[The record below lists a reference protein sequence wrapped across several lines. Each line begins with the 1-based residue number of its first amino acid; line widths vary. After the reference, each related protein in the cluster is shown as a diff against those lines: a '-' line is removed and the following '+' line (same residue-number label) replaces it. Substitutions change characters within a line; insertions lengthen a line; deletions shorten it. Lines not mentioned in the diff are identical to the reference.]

1 MQEKLKN
8 VFSCSIINFSGHKN
22 LKPLDTYVPCMTN
35 VTKVVWVEPKPNAG
49 TTRVIEPLES
59 DTEAELSEPEEAT
72 NDDYVPVPKKS
83 KKIGSSPTASR
94 SGIVSNDKSTNFD
107 PLEGSS
113 TEKKFE
119 KLANNDIGKLQ
130 KSEDSQ
136 EALSD
141 KSILEN
147 TMEGNPWLVE
157 NVQAFLF
164 LNCPECTFKVKEA
177 NLFQDHAEKNHLL
190 SSVLFGTNIKTDCVY
205 IKTEP
210 NEDIIEHPM
219 IKAEPIDDS
228 KEHQIIDPLNSVID
242 IKNEPLE
249 EPIHPDISEHHIIKT
264 EHIDHIDPLD
274 SLVEN
279 GKILEKTI
287 YPDFDKKTS
296 TSQTNRLK
304 RSIETVDTNLNIEI
318 PSKMKKDLY
327 PESPSVDMQ
336 GSQSAQTSEQKFIQP
351 TMETE
356 NSNSEPEVCRQKP
369 YMSYAKLIAEALKYA
384 PEQALVLSDIYKAI
398 STKHPYYKLE
408 IPNWQNSI
416 RQTLTVNKN
425 FIKGERS
432 DKRGWYWKLSKDV
445 PKSFLETTQK
455 TYFANKRK
463 VQNENKCEFCN
474 KDFENRLDLI
484 KHIQESHG
492 VETSNLEKR
501 YACDI
506 CDVSFYM
513 SELKKHRKLCA
524 RATPIHSRGVIGA
537 TPTM

>member
-1 MQEKLKN
+1 MIHIFIYILGQ
-8 VFSCSIINFSGHKN
+8 N
-22 LKPLDTYVPCMTN
+22 LH
-35 VTKVVWVEPKPNAG
+35 
-49 TTRVIEPLES
+49 S
-59 DTEAELSEPEEAT
+59 H
-72 NDDYVPVPKKS
+72 
-83 KKIGSSPTASR
+83 
-94 SGIVSNDKSTNFD
+94 
-107 PLEGSS
+107 
-113 TEKKFE
+113 
-119 KLANNDIGKLQ
+119 
-130 KSEDSQ
+130 
-136 EALSD
+136 EALAD
-141 KSILEN
+141 KSILES
-147 TMEGNPWLVE
+147 TMEGNPWLVK
-157 NVQAFLF
+157 NVQAFSF

-190 SSVLFGTNIKTDCVY
+190 SSVLFGTNLETESVY

-210 NEDIIEHPM
+210 NEDITEHPMIETEPNENIIGHQM

-264 EHIDHIDPLD
+264 EHISHIDRLD

-279 GKILEKTI
+279 GKTLEKTI
-287 YPDFDKKTS
+287 YPDLDKKAS
-296 TSQTNRLK
+296 TSQPNRLK
-304 RSIETVDTNLNIEI
+304 RIIGAVDTSLTIKI
-318 PSKMKKDLY
+318 LSKMKKNLY
-327 PESPSVDMQ
+327 STSPSVDMQ
-336 GSQSAQTSEQKFIQP
+336 GSQSAQTSDQTNIQL

-445 PKSFLETTQK
+445 PKSVLETTQK

-474 KDFENRLDLI
+474 KDFETRLDLI
-484 KHIQESHG
+484 KHIQETHG
-492 VETSNLEKR
+492 VKTSNLEKR

-524 RATPIHSRGVIGA
+524 RSTPIHSRGVIGA
-537 TPTM
+537 PPIL